1 MSSSD
6 RSVTIETG
14 SRLHFGL
21 IDPVGSSGRLYA
33 GAGVMVD
40 APGIR
45 MTARLAEGADRITAT
60 QGMEKRLG
68 EFIRRYREATGSR
81 AHFDIGLAA
90 CPADHLGLGT
100 GTQLGM
106 AVSSACSSLLGLE
119 GNIETIAGYTGRGRR
134 SSIGVHGFENGG
146 FLVDDGKLEEA
157 GLSPL
162 RHRIELP
169 EAWHFVLV
177 IAPGHRGLSGRQEA
191 ECFTKLE
198 PVAEQTV
205 ARLEALL
212 EEALVPAGRKGDW
225 PVFSR
230 ALHEFG
236 LIAGQP
242 FQEAQGGAFST
253 TLAAQAA
260 EYLLEAGVEGVG
272 QSSWGPTLYALLP
285 GRQEAE
291 TAAGELR
298 KRFGVGREEVVI
310 TRPCS
315 RGASVKVVN

>member
-21 IDPVGSSGRLYA
+21 IDPVGASGRLYA

-45 MTARLAEGADRITAT
+45 MTARLAGKADEITAT
-60 QGMEKRLG
+60 PGMERRLG
-68 EFIRRYREATGSR
+68 EFIRRYREATGCR
-81 AHFDIGLAA
+81 AHFDIKLAA

-119 GNIETIAGYTGRGRR
+119 GDLETAAGRTGRGRR
-134 SSIGVHGFENGG
+134 SSIGVHGFEHGG
-146 FLVDDGKLEEA
+146 FLIDDGKDEEA

-169 EAWHFVLV
+169 DTWHFVLV
-177 IAPGHRGLSGRQEA
+177 IAAGHRGLSGRQEA
-191 ECFTKLE
+191 ECFTNLT
-198 PVAEQTV
+198 PVAKQTV
-205 ARLEALL
+205 AQLEALL
-212 EEALVPAGRKGDW
+212 EKALVPAGREGDW

-253 TLAAQAA
+253 TLAAKVA
-260 EYLLEAGVEGVG
+260 EYLLGTGVEGVG

-291 TAAGELR
+291 TAAEELQ
-298 KRFGVGREEVVI
+298 KRFGLGREEVVV
-310 TRPCS
+310 TRPRS
-315 RGASVKVVN
+315 RGASVKMAD

>member
-1 MSSSD
+1 MSSPD
-6 RSVTIETG
+6 RSVTIEAG

-45 MTARLAEGADRITAT
+45 MTARLAEGADRVTAAP
-60 QGMEKRLG
+60 GMEQRLE
-68 EFIRRYREATGSR
+68 EFIRRYREATGSP
-81 AHFDIGLAA
+81 AHFDIELAA

-106 AVSSACSSLLGLE
+106 AVSIACSSLLGLE
-119 GNIETIAGYTGRGRR
+119 GNIETIAGRTGRGRR

-157 GLSPL
+157 GISPL

-198 PVAEQTV
+198 PVAEQTL
-205 ARLEALL
+205 AQLEALL
-212 EEALVPAGRKGDW
+212 EETLVPAGRQGNW
-225 PVFSR
+225 SVFSR

-236 LIAGQP
+236 LIASQP

-253 TLAAQAA
+253 ALATQAA

-298 KRFGVGREEVVI
+298 KQFDLGQEEVLI
-310 TRPCS
+310 TRPRS
-315 RGASVKVVN
+315 RGASVKLLD